1 MQISKLLKDEP
12 VDSKNLECYRERG
25 YTNEDLL
32 PKPQEKRTMSALN
45 FALCGCSLYTIFLI
59 MLQLARSF

>member
-1 MQISKLLKDEP
+1 MQISKLLQDEP
-12 VDSKNLECYRERG
+12 VASKNLECYRERG

-45 FALCGCSLYTIFLI
+45 FCTLWMQSVHNLSLIHI
-59 MLQLARSF
+59 